1 VKFLLDH
8 DVPDDLSYLLE
19 QLGHD
24 VKLLRKAL
32 PGDSSDE
39 AVLQF
44 AHERGCVLLTCN
56 RDDFLATTRPHHGII
71 IVIRRR
77 TRADERAALFRLL
90 ERAGETGL
98 RKQRQLRIID
108 GDASAE
114 SRTLRFEEL
123 RSGSPSRIRTCK
135 PSVNSQLQNDSKAYA
150 RISRTTFPKTS
161 VSRKSLPA

>member
-8 DVPDDLSYLLE
+8 DVPDDVSYLLE

-24 VKLLRKAL
+24 VTLLRTAL

-44 AHERGCVLLTCN
+44 AHDRGCLLLTCN
-56 RDDFLATTRPHHGII
+56 RDDFLHLAMTKPNHGII

-77 TRADERAALFRLL
+77 TRAAERAALFRLL

-98 RKQRQLRIID
+98 RNN
-108 GDASAE
+108 
-114 SRTLRFEEL
+114 
-123 RSGSPSRIRTCK
+123 
-135 PSVNSQLQNDSKAYA
+135 VNFA
-150 RISRTTFPKTS
+150 
-161 VSRKSLPA
+161 

>member
-1 VKFLLDH
+1 MKFLLDH

-24 VKLLRKAL
+24 VTLLRKAL

-44 AHERGCVLLTCN
+44 ASERGCLLLTCN
-56 RDDFLATTRPHHGII
+56 RDDFLNLATTRPHHGIV

-98 RKQRQLRIID
+98 RNN
-108 GDASAE
+108 
-114 SRTLRFEEL
+114 
-123 RSGSPSRIRTCK
+123 
-135 PSVNSQLQNDSKAYA
+135 VNFA
-150 RISRTTFPKTS
+150 
-161 VSRKSLPA
+161 

>member
-19 QLGHD
+19 ELNHE
-24 VKLLRKAL
+24 VTLLRKAL

-56 RDDFLATTRPHHGII
+56 RNDFLHLATARPHHGIV

-90 ERAGETGL
+90 ERGGETGL
-98 RKQRQLRIID
+98 RNN
-108 GDASAE
+108 
-114 SRTLRFEEL
+114 
-123 RSGSPSRIRTCK
+123 
-135 PSVNSQLQNDSKAYA
+135 VNFA
-150 RISRTTFPKTS
+150 
-161 VSRKSLPA
+161 

>member
-24 VKLLRKAL
+24 VTLVRKVL

-39 AVLQF
+39 AVFQF
-44 AHERGCVLLTCN
+44 AHDAGCILMTCN
-56 RDDFLATTRPHHGII
+56 RDDFLRLASTEPHNGVV

-90 ERAGETGL
+90 DRAGETGL
-98 RKQRQLRIID
+98 RNN
-108 GDASAE
+108 
-114 SRTLRFEEL
+114 
-123 RSGSPSRIRTCK
+123 
-135 PSVNSQLQNDSKAYA
+135 VNFA
-150 RISRTTFPKTS
+150 
-161 VSRKSLPA
+161 

>member
-24 VKLLRKAL
+24 VTLLRKAL

-56 RDDFLATTRPHHGII
+56 RDDFLHLTTTKPHHGVV

-77 TRADERAALFRLL
+77 TLADERAALFRLL
-90 ERAGETGL
+90 ERASETGL
-98 RKQRQLRIID
+98 RD
-108 GDASAE
+108 N
-114 SRTLRFEEL
+114 
-123 RSGSPSRIRTCK
+123 
-135 PSVNSQLQNDSKAYA
+135 VNFA
-150 RISRTTFPKTS
+150 
-161 VSRKSLPA
+161 